1 MGFRNCNLLAKK
13 INSAQMGKMSPTK
26 KTAIAQRGIKNRF
39 FLILAGIFAIGAGLR
54 LYLFAS
60 QIFLDDEWISVNQVI
75 GKTYADVITQ
85 FNPVDNSS
93 LLFNLYNLAL
103 YRSLGWSE
111 WTLRLPVMLAGLL
124 SLIILPLMT
133 KRIFGERV
141 SIIFAGFLAI
151 SPFLI
156 FYSRYARGYEIA
168 TMSGFMALLLFHV
181 WQTTGKDRYATGFVL
196 TGAIAIYAHLFS
208 LIAVFVPLVTA
219 FGCGVVNRFKRAPS
233 ASGQNAVSLVDILF
247 VSFVLM
253 ALLLPLLWP
262 VISQAGHLPWRD
274 GSITKNGVATAA
286 NLIAGT
292 GNLPMTLL
300 FFLLF
305 AAGWLLLFRRNQ
317 LLGWTLLSTTCAY
330 AIVLL
335 TSRPPG
341 MQRGEVLLR
350 YLIVMVPLALM
361 LVALAM
367 ECLLKLAAE
376 KGVSRSVQA
385 IGLALIF
392 VIIFAAGPLPAL
404 YHRPNNF
411 TNHSAFQGAYKTHA
425 WNISE
430 ANTVFPA
437 FAVAT
442 NQIPAFYYWLQKQE
456 DIGTIIEYPF
466 DVCDYNDLFY
476 YYQHFHQK
484 NIIAGYCS
492 DRKLLGYK
500 FPTVSAD
507 ESFTI
512 GIFGA
517 DQMLSRVADQTK
529 LAFRNMVDVTS
540 PDAILRSK
548 AGILILHKYIM
559 APKFTSDASGKG
571 LMRDEITGLS
581 YEIIPVYY
589 NSTAILKTRI
599 EKEFG
604 LPVYEDDQVVCF
616 RIKPEKS
623 G

>member
-1 MGFRNCNLLAKK
+1 
-13 INSAQMGKMSPTK
+13 MSPTE
-26 KTAIAQRGIKNRF
+26 KTASANREKAEKKSRF
-39 FLILAGIFAIGAGLR
+39 FLILAGIFVLGAGLR

-93 LLFNLYNLAL
+93 LLFNLYNLVL
-103 YRSLGWSE
+103 NRSIGWSE
-111 WTLRLPVMLAGLL
+111 WTLRLPVMVAGLL
-124 SLIILPLMT
+124 SLIILPLLT
-133 KRIFGERV
+133 KRILGERV
-141 SIIFAGFLAI
+141 SIIFAGLLAI

-168 TMSGFMALLLFHV
+168 TMSGFTALLLFHL
-181 WQTTGKDRYATGFVL
+181 WQTTGKDPYATGFVL
-196 TGAIAIYAHLFS
+196 TGAVAIYAHLFS
-208 LIAVFVPLVTA
+208 LVAVFVPLVTA
-219 FGCGVVNRFKRAPS
+219 FGCGIVNRFKRTPS
-233 ASGQNAVSLVDILF
+233 ASGQKAVSLVDLLF
-247 VSFVLM
+247 VNFVLM

-262 VISQAGHLPWRD
+262 VISQAGHLSWRV
-274 GSITKNGVATAA
+274 GSLTLIGVTTAA

-292 GNLPMTLL
+292 GNLPVTIL

-305 AAGWLLLFRRNQ
+305 AAGWFLLFRRNQ
-317 LLGWTLLSTTCAY
+317 RLGWTLLSTTCAY
-330 AIVLL
+330 VIVLL
-335 TSRPPG
+335 ASRPPG

-350 YLIVMVPLALM
+350 YMIVMVPVALM
-361 LVALAM
+361 MAALAI
-367 ECLLKLAAE
+367 EQLQKLAAE
-376 KGVSRSVQA
+376 NGLHRHVQTTGA
-385 IGLALIF
+385 VLIF
-392 VIIFAAGPLPAL
+392 GILFAAGPLPAL

-411 TNHSAFQGAYKTHA
+411 TNHSAFQGSYKAQT
-425 WNISE
+425 WKISE

-437 FAVAT
+437 FSVAT
-442 NQIPAFYYWLQKQE
+442 NQIPAFYFWLQEQA

-466 DVCDYNDLFY
+466 DVCDYNNLFD
-476 YYQHFHQK
+476 YYQHFHKK
-484 NIIAGYCS
+484 NIIAGFCS
-492 DRKLLGYK
+492 DKALLGYK

-512 GIFGA
+512 GILGA

-540 PDAILRSK
+540 PAAILRTK
-548 AGILILHKYIM
+548 AGILILHKFIM
-559 APKFTSDASGKG
+559 APKFTTDASGKG

-581 YEIIPVYY
+581 YEIIPAYY
-589 NSTAILKTRI
+589 NSTATLEVRF

-604 LPVYEDDQVVCF
+604 LPVYEDDQIICF
-616 RIKPEKS
+616 RIKPGKS